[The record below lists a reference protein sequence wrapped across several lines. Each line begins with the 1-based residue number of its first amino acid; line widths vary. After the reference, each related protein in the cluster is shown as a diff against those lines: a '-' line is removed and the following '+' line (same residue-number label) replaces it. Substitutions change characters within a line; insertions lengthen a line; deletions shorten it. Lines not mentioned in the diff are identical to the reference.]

1 MYIFT
6 TKKSNLRYCQLVNE
20 IICTDYTS
28 KVDEKQFLDM
38 WKGQSPESPRSKFT
52 VVGLWY

>member
-1 MYIFT
+1 MY
-6 TKKSNLRYCQLVNE
+6 TKKSNLRYCQLVNKL
-20 IICTDYTS
+20 ICTDYTS